1 MSKCPFSEN
10 EKLTS
15 FLELQRHVLEYEN
28 LGKKYFIGRLS
39 GNETSLV
46 GKALCGKVIPQYLI
60 NDMLHGA
67 GIKFNTTDD
76 IKKYVIE
83 YNNAISKSTLLCVW
97 DSQMYIQAEDY
108 YIFIDKIYPNIK
120 KICAHS
126 LEPYYFM
133 CDPEYKFNE
142 LLNGK
147 KILIISSH
155 IKTIE
160 NQLINIDKLFPK
172 KIFGNN
178 VQFNVYK
185 PPQQNAGND
194 DSNSWGFHLDKM
206 KENLENI
213 KLNEFNFDLALVS
226 AGGFGMLI
234 SNYIFDKLDSSVI
247 YVGGPLQL
255 FFGINGSRWENN
267 KIINDSKNKYW
278 TNVLNE
284 DMPKNPSLC
293 ENSCYW

>member
-1 MSKCPFSEN
+1 MS
-10 EKLTS
+10 
-15 FLELQRHVLEYEN
+15 
-28 LGKKYFIGRLS
+28 
-39 GNETSLV
+39 
-46 GKALCGKVIPQYLI
+46 
-60 NDMLHGA
+60 
-67 GIKFNTTDD
+67 
-76 IKKYVIE
+76 
-83 YNNAISKSTLLCVW
+83 
-97 DSQMYIQAEDY
+97 
-108 YIFIDKIYPNIK
+108 
-120 KICAHS
+120 
-126 LEPYYFM
+126 
-133 CDPEYKFNE
+133 DPEYKFNE

-155 IKTIE
+155 IKTVE

-178 VQFNVYK
+178 VQFKVYK

-278 TNVLNE
+278 TNVLHE
-284 DMPKNPSLC
+284 DRPKNPSLC